1 MSFTSAEFTLK
12 AADDESDD
20 EEEGTL
26 IASPAVLGSEL
37 GINFKDE
44 TTQGKTI
51 GDILQ
56 DLSNAAS
63 KAVDD
68 WNDTYAEDAGY
79 HYKYAGLSTDGETAD
94 ILSKAV
100 KAGGTDV
107 TILVTRI
114 DDEDESGDKRGGYI
128 NGGIQNPHDNV
139 TGASAQVANTVVDF
153 GDYWKDGTQIKIG
166 DTTYTV
172 ALDPDSKF
180 KNVTN
185 VVYLTEAQRTGT
197 YTTEDGKEVS
207 ILNQIAAQR
216 LAAAA
221 KDNGIFTVGHDGQLQ
236 PVEGFHQ
243 RLPHRRAGHRRH
255 QHRRSGQRRAGDR
268 QDPGRDQLRL
278 RRARYS
284 GRDPEPF
291 GSHHQQPVG
300 HDGEHPGC

>member
-79 HYKYAGLSTDGETAD
+79 HYKYEGLSTDGTLENIITKSAR
-94 ILSKAV
+94 
-100 KAGGTDV
+100 AGDGTDV

-185 VVYLTEAQRTGT
+185 VVDLTDLTEAQRANAET
-197 YTTEDGKEVS
+197 
-207 ILNQIAAQR
+207 LNKIAVQR

-255 QHRRSGQRRAGDR
+255 QPGRRVHDPRHRHRRGDDGVHEEQHPRAGCSGD
-268 QDPGRDQLRL
+268 
-278 RRARYS
+278 AR
-284 GRDPEPF
+284 P
-291 GSHHQQPVG
+291 
-300 HDGEHPGC
+300 GEHAAAGRPPAPRLSAAR